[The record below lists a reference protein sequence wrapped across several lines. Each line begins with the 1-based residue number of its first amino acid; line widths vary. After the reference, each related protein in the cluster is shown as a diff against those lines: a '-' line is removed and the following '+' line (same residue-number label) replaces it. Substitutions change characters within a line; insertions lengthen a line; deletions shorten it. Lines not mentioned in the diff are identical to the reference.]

1 MWVGKVIPKTQEQAQ
16 QVVSSKSLVRSVSSL
31 SGNIQYIIAK
41 KKAMGL
47 HWPASEDFLR
57 TIQVNA
63 SVYKKEEDAKKIAKG
78 GGVGYTASK

>member
-1 MWVGKVIPKTQEQAQ
+1 MGKVIPKTQEQAQ
-16 QVVSSKSLVRSVSSL
+16 QVVSSKSLVSSVSSI

-47 HWPASEDFLR
+47 HQPASEDFLW

-63 SVYKKEEDAKKIAKG
+63 SVYKKEKDVKKKKTAKG
-78 GGVGYTASK
+78 GGVGCTASK